1 MRKLVAVVAGILF
14 AGILAGQAFAANGT
28 GGYIELC
35 KAPNA
40 ALTGSAQFTIADGV
54 GTSTVA
60 VAVGTCT
67 QPLPVAPGSVTV
79 TENGML
85 TGLTTAGVVS
95 TTPTTAFVSATIT
108 AVGPSG
114 PLTPATG
121 FAYTTTVPASPN
133 GSSNVVTVTYTDTL
147 VTGAVEVC
155 KQIVTGSGLTG
166 NYTFTVTGGNGF
178 TSTVSVPVGACSTPI
193 TVPAGLVMVRESGDL
208 AEAVTAITATQ
219 TGANTNAIVGPNAGA
234 AADLPTATVVAAVAA
249 GDASKQTI
257 VTFTNNSVRLKL
269 CKYVSG
275 GLTNLGPYTFALTS
289 TGNSGPTA
297 VPATVSLTAGTSLAG
312 AVCTVVGTFRAGTT
326 VTITEGIVPG
336 TKVGAITTSP
346 TTNLGDGPTVVPG
359 SLSLANRTVAV
370 VLGAG
375 ETVVTYQDI
384 PALPGTLKLCKAAT
398 AVPPLIPA
406 GTPFS
411 FTVAPVSPTTG
422 ATTTVSVPS
431 GSCTVVGSFPFDSTW
446 TITEAA
452 VPNITVVGIA
462 AVPTNVVVIVAGAA
476 TNTNQLTLS
485 STNHASRSTNV
496 TIGENNITEVTFTNQ
511 DPPGVST
518 ATGGSSTGGSSTG
531 GSSTGGSTAAS
542 TGGGGATSGG
552 STAAST
558 GGGGSVAASLTPPT
572 VAGTGIVVGA
582 TTGSG
587 TTGAVTQLKNGVSV
601 ATLRKELATNK
612 AMLKKLLKQKA
623 AATTL
628 ARKHVLGKQI
638 AALQAKDLK
647 LATAIK
653 RLA

>member
-1 MRKLVAVVAGILF
+1 MRKLVAMAVGILF

-40 ALTGSAQFTIADGV
+40 ALTGSAQFTIADAV

-85 TGLTTAGVVS
+85 TGLTNAGAVS

-133 GSSNVVTVTYTDTL
+133 GSTNVVTVTYTDTL
-147 VTGAVEVC
+147 VTGLVEVC

-193 TVPAGLVMVRESGDL
+193 TVPAGLVMVRETGDL

-219 TGANTNAIVGPNAGA
+219 TGANTNAIVGPNAGP
-234 AADLPTATVVAAVAA
+234 AADLPTATVVAAVTA
-249 GDASKQTI
+249 GDASRQTI
-257 VTFTNNSVRLKL
+257 VTYTNNSVRLKL
-269 CKYVSG
+269 CKYVDQ
-275 GLTNLGPYTFALTS
+275 GLTNLGPYPFALTS
-289 TGNSGPTA
+289 TGNAGPTA
-297 VPATVSLTAGTSLAG
+297 VPATVSLTAGTSFAG

-336 TKVGAITTSP
+336 TKVGSITTSP
-346 TTNLGDGPTVVPG
+346 DDEPRRRPTVVPG

-375 ETVVTYQDI
+375 ETVVTYEDI

-406 GTPFS
+406 GTLFS
-411 FTVAPVSPTTG
+411 FTLAPVAPTTG
-422 ATTTVSVPS
+422 ATRRSVFRRARAS
-431 GSCTVVGSFPFDSTW
+431 SLARSRSTRRGRSPRPRCRTSPW
-446 TITEAA
+446 SDHRCADQRRRDR
-452 VPNITVVGIA
+452 G
-462 AVPTNVVVIVAGAA
+462 GAA
-476 TNTNQLTLS
+476 TNTNQLVAVRARTS
-485 STNHASRSTNV
+485 ASRSTNV

-511 DPPGVST
+511 DPPEGST
-518 ATGGSSTGGSSTG
+518 AGGSLTGGSSTGGSSTG

-582 TTGSG
+582 TT
-587 TTGAVTQLKNGVSV
+587 V
-601 ATLRKELATNK
+601 AAPP
-612 AMLKKLLKQKA
+612 AP
-623 AATTL
+623 
-628 ARKHVLGKQI
+628 
-638 AALQAKDLK
+638 
-647 LATAIK
+647 
-653 RLA
+653 